1 MTAPYR
7 TARPITP
14 EMTLRQL
21 LAVAAL
27 TSALI
32 APTTLSTS
40 GVVAS
45 PSRTSPIAGSTWF
58 FS

>member
-1 MTAPYR
+1 MIAPYR

-14 EMTLRQL
+14 DITLRQL
-21 LAVAAL
+21 FAVAAL
-27 TSALI
+27 TSALTAAI
-32 APTTLSTS
+32 TLSTS

-45 PSRTSPIAGSTWF
+45 PSRTSPSAGRMWF

>member
-1 MTAPYR
+1 M
-7 TARPITP
+7 TP

-32 APTTLSTS
+32 APITLSTS

-45 PSRTSPIAGSTWF
+45 PSRTSPIAGKHVVLQLTTVGLDRSG
-58 FS
+58 